1 MSHASSAAAHNYS
14 IHPLRVHTSC
24 PLQPQ
29 TGAERARARL
39 RVCWKPPPRLAHP
52 CCLEGRLW
60 QEIVRGRAQGP
71 HPFPCQA
78 APGAAGVS
86 PVGGSVGP
94 AWGQWPPRPR
104 CLQPFL
110 PHARPPDGDSAP
122 HTLSPLFSLSFTFR
136 ALPSAVSS
144 KHSVKIFISPVTG
157 VLLDSLFCSVLNS
170 ILLSPPWLQYL
181 LSAL

>member
-1 MSHASSAAAHNYS
+1 M
-14 IHPLRVHTSC
+14 SC

-52 CCLEGRLW
+52 CCLEGKLW
-60 QEIVRGRAQGP
+60 QEIVPGRAQGP

-94 AWGQWPPRPR
+94 AWAQWPPRPR
-104 CLQPFL
+104 CLQPFP
-110 PHARPPDGDSAP
+110 PHARLPDGDSAP
-122 HTLSPLFSLSFTFR
+122 HTLSPWFSLSFTFR

-144 KHSVKIFISPVTG
+144 KHSIKIFISPVTG

-170 ILLSPPWLQYL
+170 ILLPPRGCNIFSQ
-181 LSAL
+181 LSEHSNYIFYEVFLSL